1 MKKKTQ
7 TLPLVF
13 STFLLLVSVT
23 VSAQGQP
30 ATGSAQD
37 RLRGNSPV
45 FTGTWNTVTGKG
57 KKIVITLE
65 QNRHNIVSG
74 YYGVNGLTGSYKSSD
89 SSINGFVNVSWRA
102 EPVLQNLS
110 SITGTVTNNVLR
122 FTWTQDDRRHGA
134 GRITLSSDGESFEGT
149 YSMTENPDDTSGG
162 TWKGT
167 RQHSFAGAWQG
178 KFGDGALQLI
188 LQQSGQAVTGQVKV
202 NSAEFGEIRGGSVV
216 GNTLRFTL
224 VRPGRPLTNGAYFPD
239 QVLGNGELVMNIGER
254 SFKGTILGAAASG
267 TLLGR

>member
-1 MKKKTQ
+1 MMKKKTQ
-7 TLPLVF
+7 TFLLVF
-13 STFLLLVSVT
+13 STLLLLVSVT

-30 ATGSAQD
+30 AQD
-37 RLRGNSPV
+37 RQRGNSPT
-45 FTGTWNTVTGKG
+45 FTGDWKTVTGTG
-57 KKIVITLE
+57 KRLIMKLE
-65 QNRHNIVSG
+65 QNRHNVVTG
-74 YYGVNGLTGSYKSSD
+74 YYNVNGLTGSNKPSD

-110 SITGTVTNNVLR
+110 SITGTVKDSVLR

-134 GRITLSSDGESFEGT
+134 GRITLSADGESFEGT
-149 YSMTENPDDTSGG
+149 YSLTENPDDTSGG

-178 KFGDGALQLI
+178 TVGGGGLLLI

-216 GNTLRFTL
+216 GNTLRFII
-224 VRPGRPLTNGAYFPD
+224 VRPSRPLTNGATLPEE
-239 QVLGNGELVMNIGER
+239 VVGLGELVMNIGER
-254 SFKGTILGAAASG
+254 SFRGTILGAAASG
-267 TLLGR
+267 TLIGR